1 MDTRNSSGE
10 EEDSIEHPDDSRGG
24 EQPPPVGLDRELL
37 QKQRELISSMT
48 QPSTSSGEVVKNS
61 VSEMGQKIINMFT
74 NPDNPHPHSIDYR
87 EKLFDLMERINK
99 GLADPTCTPPRFP
112 GTKVFAGNRAQYVYS
127 MNDPPGTAPVIEI
140 KSQGEGQAKGRE
152 RRRMVVHAPSRELI
166 ELVREASKRSKKKN
180 KEKKSGKA
188 ERSKEEVYSGPV
200 IAAVDDDLDIF
211 AGLDMSSDVGTKV
224 DTDSGPLF
232 TDSTIANSA
241 VQEDLEAV
249 RSRLVGASQIRQE
262 ARGGGGIAIQKRGL
276 EIGEENFMDDA
287 GEFGHKL
294 DKGSFGQYEEGRG
307 TRREGK
313 SRKKEENKRTPH

>member
-1 MDTRNSSGE
+1 METRNSSSG
-10 EEDSIEHPDDSRGG
+10 EEDSIDDPDDSRGV

-48 QPSTSSGEVVKNS
+48 QPSTSSVGPVKNS

-74 NPDNPHPHSIDYR
+74 SPDNPHPHSIDYR
-87 EKLFDLMERINK
+87 EKLFNLVERMNK
-99 GLADPTCTPPRFP
+99 GLADPTCTPPHFP
-112 GTKVFAGNRAQYVYS
+112 GSKVFAGHRAQYVYS
-127 MNDPPGTAPVIEI
+127 MNDPAGTAPVIEI
-140 KSQGEGQAKGRE
+140 KSQGEGQAKGQD

-166 ELVREASKRSKKKN
+166 QLVREASQQSKKKK

-188 ERSKEEVYSGPV
+188 EGSKEEVSSGPV
-200 IAAVDDDLDIF
+200 TSAVDDDLDIF

-224 DTDSGPLF
+224 DTDLGPLF
-232 TDSTIANSA
+232 TDSTIVNSA
-241 VQEDLEAV
+241 VQEDLEAI
-249 RSRLVGASQIRQE
+249 RSRLVGGAQIRQE

-294 DKGSFGQYEEGRG
+294 DKESFGRYEEGHG

-313 SRKKEENKRTPH
+313 SRKKEENKKTPH